1 MEVMYFALMKSISNE
16 VTGSCNNLRL
26 NLWQIWTISGH
37 SQTNLDNIEKE
48 KKMIGRS
55 REVGSERRSQLLL
68 KHCPSP
74 SDYTII
80 RSTDG
85 REGSLSL

>member
-1 MEVMYFALMKSISNE
+1 MEVIYFALMKSISNE

-37 SQTNLDNIEKE
+37 SQTNLNKIEKE

-55 REVGSERRSQLLL
+55 REVGSETETEPVAVKTLPKSFRLHHNKTHR
-68 KHCPSP
+68 
-74 SDYTII
+74 
-80 RSTDG
+80 
-85 REGSLSL
+85 